1 MLFLISIYSYYFL
14 QACRKDR
21 LRMSPRTITNLMMIN
36 LNLERIEKYKSVN
49 GISKKYTG
57 DIKKLVDI
65 RFPDELDVQ
74 TEPPAY
80 RYEDLDIG
88 IGFNVADE
96 IYSDSEP
103 DTSGS
108 EGEESDSEEEEEEDE
123 ED

>member
-1 MLFLISIYSYYFL
+1 
-14 QACRKDR
+14 
-21 LRMSPRTITNLMMIN
+21 MSPRTITNLMMIN

-80 RYEDLDIG
+80 RDEDLDIG